1 MTTRSSGPG
10 ASVTNVSTTL
20 LPSGANVNNVPGGVK
35 AECSNCG
42 ATHTPLWHRGLNNEL
57 NCNACGLYCKLVCAP
72 PYEDLIIAS

>member
-57 NCNACGLYCKLVCAP
+57 NCNAPSLPSLRLLCWHGP
-72 PYEDLIIAS
+72 I